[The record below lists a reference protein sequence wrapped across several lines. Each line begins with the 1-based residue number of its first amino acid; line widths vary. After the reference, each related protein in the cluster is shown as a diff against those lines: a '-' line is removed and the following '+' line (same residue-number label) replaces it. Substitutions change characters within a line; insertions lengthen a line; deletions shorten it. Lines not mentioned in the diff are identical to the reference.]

1 MNSHHPCGFFAVHMK
16 YPVKRFST
24 LTRIGSAGFR
34 QLAVRR
40 KAFLE
45 WSTLRVWVRDG
56 LRYCRWYYSTAL
68 STEVSIED
76 FFQLRHQS
84 VISRNFSKGPKSYK
98 RFPSMEML
106 RLGCIEVKGLYLK

>member
-1 MNSHHPCGFFAVHMK
+1 MK

-84 VISRNFSKGPKSYK
+84 VISRNLSKGPKSYK